1 MGRDENAEAS
11 LAQSLDLARAQ
22 GSKLFELRAATEIAR
37 CWYTQGRRDEMR
49 DLLKPI
55 CDSFSDGLDTP
66 DFRTA
71 KELLEAP

>member
-1 MGRDENAEAS
+1 
-11 LAQSLDLARAQ
+11 
-22 GSKLFELRAATEIAR
+22 LRAATEIAR